1 MSTLHED
8 VLLTK
13 ITIYNNSWQAM
24 RSLVNDRSVVK
35 KNVEKDSCIEVWDCE
50 DYIADAERQLG
61 DAIVYKDVVFTEK
74 NVARS

>member
-1 MSTLHED
+1 
-8 VLLTK
+8 
-13 ITIYNNSWQAM
+13 M

-50 DYIADAERQLG
+50 DYIVDAERQLG